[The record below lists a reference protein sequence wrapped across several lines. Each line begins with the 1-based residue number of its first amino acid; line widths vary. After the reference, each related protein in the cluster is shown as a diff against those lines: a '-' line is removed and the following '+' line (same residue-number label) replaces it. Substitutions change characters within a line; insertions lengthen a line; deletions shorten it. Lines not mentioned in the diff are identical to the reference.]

1 MIVCAFNYFCSK
13 IQIYTAMFGIESKH
27 NPIKG
32 DFAKAIVNVIA
43 GKECKGKIKPSKK
56 SKKHI
61 LDYDEIVLE

>member
-1 MIVCAFNYFCSK
+1 MIVRVFNYLCNK

-32 DFAKAIVNVIA
+32 VFAKAIVNVIA
-43 GKECKGKIKPSKK
+43 GKACKGKIKPSKK

>member
-1 MIVCAFNYFCSK
+1 
-13 IQIYTAMFGIESKH
+13 MFGIESKH

-43 GKECKGKIKPSKK
+43 EKESKGNVKPSKK

-61 LDYDEIVLE
+61 LNYDEIVLE